1 MHRQRGSATVELLV
15 LVPVVVVFASFVVA
29 LGRYEVVR
37 AEVAGAARAGAEAA
51 AEAPTPYAASAAARQ
66 AAPAAVDAAGGAC
79 RHLAVSTDVGA
90 FDPGGSVTVTV
101 RCTVPLADLA
111 VPGLPGSA
119 STTSTVRAPID
130 TYRNQP

>member
-1 MHRQRGSATVELLV
+1 MRRQRGSATVELLV
-15 LVPVVVVFASFVVA
+15 LVPVVIVFASFVVA

-51 AEAPTPYAASAAARQ
+51 AEAPTPSAAVAAARQ
-66 AAPAAVDAAGGAC
+66 AAPAAVDAASAVC
-79 RHLAVSTDVGA
+79 RNVAVSTDIEA
-90 FDPGGSVTVTV
+90 FEPGGSVVVTV
-101 RCTVPLADLA
+101 RCTVPLSDLA